1 MEIMVILALAVGGY
15 LLGSL
20 PSAYFVARWLK
31 GIDLRY
37 KGDGRLGTSYTYRQ
51 VGFWA
56 AALVLFADV
65 SKGALA
71 ILAARQFADCDAAI
85 VSTGLATIL
94 GHDWSIFQGFK
105 GGKGAAT
112 TYGVLAAVMLPELLL
127 VLALA
132 LIPYLLAHGHRP
144 GLITFGIFL
153 ALTFLSWKFGRSG
166 LMISTP
172 LILALPMLLKHL
184 TMPKYAE
191 EVVEKEKSKP

>member
-1 MEIMVILALAVGGY
+1 MEILIVMALAVGGY
-15 LLGSL
+15 LLGSF
-20 PSAYFVARWLK
+20 PSAFLVARWLR

-37 KGDGRLGTSYTYRQ
+37 RGDGRLGTSYTYKN

-65 SKGALA
+65 SKGAIA
-71 ILAARQFADCDAAI
+71 ILAAKQFAHTDAAI
-85 VSTGLATIL
+85 ISTGLATIL
-94 GHDWSIFQGFK
+94 GHDWSIFLGFK

-132 LIPYLLAHGHRP
+132 MIPYLLAHGHRP
-144 GLITFGIFL
+144 GLITFGVFL

-166 LMISTP
+166 VLVSTP

-184 TMPKYAE
+184 TMPKYVE
-191 EVVEKEKSKP
+191 EVVKQDKSSP